1 MTDDIVKATPRG
13 APPSASAGGQDSL
26 AVGITDEKSESIKV
40 RLSIH
45 GGIASERFDL
55 DLAANGEGEM
65 QFNLAC
71 ALSKRRIDAVAL
83 RIEPRRL
90 ADIFK
95 ALARPTSAASYAR
108 RGGFPPCSLIGRL
121 EVDVGG
127 GSNTL
132 YFMADQEQAKA
143 AGYEP
148 PEEVMR
154 VVEMLYREA
163 EAGLGIDSVRP

>member
-1 MTDDIVKATPRG
+1 VTDDKVKATPRG
-13 APPSASAGGQDSL
+13 APPSAAGDQDSR
-26 AVGITDEKSESIKV
+26 AVGITDEESERIKV

-55 DLAANGEGEM
+55 DLAASGEGEM

-71 ALSKRRIDAVAL
+71 ALSKRRIDTVAL

-90 ADIFK
+90 ADMLKF
-95 ALARPTSAASYAR
+95 LARPTSALYAR

-127 GSNTL
+127 KSNTL
-132 YFMADQEQAKA
+132 YFMADQEQAKT

-148 PEEVMR
+148 PDEVMR